1 MDSATR
7 HARLRPEFAA
17 LYPALE
23 PDVWM
28 TAAEA
33 GAKVLFWQLQQAG
46 TSALGRRILEAAHFD
61 FRGGWTRGE
70 TELRTRVTDAE
81 QVEEMR

>member
-7 HARLRPEFAA
+7 HARLRPEFAT

-46 TSALGRRILEAAHFD
+46 TAALGRRILEAEHFE
-61 FRGGWTRGE
+61 FSGGWTRGE
-70 TELRTRVTDAE
+70 TELRTRVTDTE
-81 QVEEMR
+81 QVEEVR